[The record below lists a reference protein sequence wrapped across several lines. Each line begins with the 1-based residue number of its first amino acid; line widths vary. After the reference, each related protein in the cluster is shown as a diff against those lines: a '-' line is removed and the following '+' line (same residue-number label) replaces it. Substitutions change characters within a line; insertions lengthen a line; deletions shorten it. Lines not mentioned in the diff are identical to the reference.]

1 MINVGVC
8 DPLHTEA
15 VGNLLP
21 ESGEIK
27 NVGKE

>member
-15 VGNLLP
+15 VDNLLP
-21 ESGEIK
+21 ESSEIK